1 LPGAANRLAPI
12 KGNMI
17 MQMATIS
24 RWTLLYFGCALAA
37 LATALGLMALGFGY
51 PFDGLMAPRALV
63 VVHLVAIGWLSVLM
77 LGALLQFLP
86 VLVGCELA
94 WPRLP
99 PIVLALLVAGLTLLL
114 LGFLALDG
122 LPLASPDL
130 LPLGGL
136 LLLLGFFGAAAMLL
150 VTLLRARTFPLSA
163 GYVALALIS
172 LLVATMLGETLS
184 SVLAGLVGGE
194 FSVALVSHG
203 LPLHAGFGLGGWLT
217 IAAMGVSYRLLSMF
231 LIAPE
236 RKGWLT
242 LVAFWSA
249 ATAPGLLIGALF
261 VLIATNASWSP
272 GLVLAGLATILS
284 IGAYLV
290 DMAALYRS
298 RRRVGIELHLSG
310 ARAAMAMLALGAC
323 LLAYALWSGR
333 ETALAAAIHL
343 LALGWLG
350 GLGLAM
356 LYKIIPFLTW
366 LECFAPLMGRMTTPR
381 VQDLV
386 REDRAIALFVL
397 YFAAELASS
406 GALLLGAGAAFR
418 IASVLQLIGVLL
430 LAQQYYRARRLADL
444 PQPWLDHPRPRL
456 LWPTTKRR
464 SLA

>member
-1 LPGAANRLAPI
+1 MPGAANRLAPI

-51 PFDGLMAPRALV
+51 PFDGLVAPRTLV
-63 VVHLVAIGWLSVLM
+63 VVHLVAIGWLSLLM

-86 VLVGCELA
+86 VLVGRELA
-94 WPRLP
+94 WPKLP
-99 PIVLALLVAGLTLLL
+99 SIVLALLIAGLVLLL
-114 LGFLALDG
+114 SGFLALDG
-122 LPLASPDL
+122 WPFVAADL

-136 LLLLGFFGAAAMLL
+136 LLLGGFVLAATMLFA
-150 VTLLRARTFPLSA
+150 TLLGGKALPLPA
-163 GYVALALIS
+163 GYVALGLVS
-172 LLVATMLGETLS
+172 LLVTAMLGETLAS
-184 SVLAGLVGGE
+184 ILAGLIGGD
-194 FSVALVSHG
+194 FSVALVTHG
-203 LPLHAGFGLGGWLT
+203 VGLHAGFGLGGWLT

-236 RKGWLT
+236 RNGWLT

-261 VLIATNASWSP
+261 VLIVTNAP
-272 GLVLAGLATILS
+272 LPLGLTLAGLAAVLS
-284 IGAYLV
+284 ISTYLL
-290 DMAALYRS
+290 DIATLYS
-298 RRRVGIELHLSG
+298 TRRRAAIELHLAG
-310 ARAAMAMLALGAC
+310 AGAAMAMLGLGAS
-323 LLAYALWSGR
+323 LLAIALWSGS
-333 ETALAAAIHL
+333 EAALAAAIHL

-386 REDRAIALFVL
+386 RERRAAPLFVL
-397 YFAAELASS
+397 YFAAQLAGSA
-406 GALLLGAGAAFR
+406 ALLFGVGTVFRVSAA
-418 IASVLQLIGVLL
+418 LQLLGVLL
-430 LAQQYYRARRLADL
+430 LVHQYYRARRLTDL
-444 PQPWLDHPRPRL
+444 PRPWLGHPRPHL
-456 LWPTTKRR
+456 FWSTTKKR
-464 SLA
+464 SFA